1 MSRDRFRAWTDICRW
16 TRERQSPNSAVK
28 LQLCA
33 KAWVGPDGEG
43 VLHGSLGSLMF
54 VAAVAI
60 AGVGRADGMPDWA
73 FSANPPAPKPAS
85 PPMDDGIVI
94 HVAGSAVG
102 MTQSQV

>member
-1 MSRDRFRAWTDICRW
+1 
-16 TRERQSPNSAVK
+16 V
-28 LQLCA
+28 
-33 KAWVGPDGEG
+33 
-43 VLHGSLGSLMF
+43 HGSLGSLMF

-102 MTQSQV
+102 MTQLQVRDAFNVPDWHPDNRTPPPEAALRGFRLMAKLRT